1 MAAQRPRAVVRARH
15 VDWLIG
21 LRGLRDALVALLNA
35 AMNGL
40 LLSTLIIPLA
50 AALVLLVFRGMF
62 SQSGARQFALV
73 ASLAALFD
81 SIALAN
87 AFFQLPA
94 ESGPRAP
101 VQPRYSTTY
110 HWLAYGDAAQGAP
123 GQSHLQFDFILGLDG
138 ISLVLILLTTLL
150 TVSCVL

>member
-1 MAAQRPRAVVRARH
+1 MVAQRRRAVVRARN

-21 LRGLRDALVALLNA
+21 LHRLRDALVALLNV

-73 ASLAALFD
+73 ASLAALFVA
-81 SIALAN
+81 IALAN
-87 AFFQLPA
+87 AFLQLPA

-110 HWLAYGDAAQGAP
+110 HWLTYGDDAQSAP
-123 GQSHLQFDFILGLDG
+123 GQPHLQFDFIVGLDG
-138 ISLVLILLTTLL
+138 ISLVLILLTT
-150 TVSCVL
+150 